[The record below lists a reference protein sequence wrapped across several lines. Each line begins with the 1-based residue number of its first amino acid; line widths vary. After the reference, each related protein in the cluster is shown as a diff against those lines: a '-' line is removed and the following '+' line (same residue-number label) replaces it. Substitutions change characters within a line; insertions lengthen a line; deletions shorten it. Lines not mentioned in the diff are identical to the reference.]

1 MMDEPILS
9 ELSKDFAEALRG
21 FCEAPPPEPAFVSG
35 LERQLLERQA
45 VMHQPARDG
54 RSVRRVWRQ
63 LSALLARRRWQYVA
77 LLLFTALAI
86 ALFAIGPQR
95 VLAQVQRWLGY
106 VPGIGFVNLAETR
119 ALTSPVEITRD
130 GTTLRVEQ
138 VIAGLQRTQVVISS
152 PGLSEKDLPW
162 PNPAVGTP
170 DFSVFLLLPKEGL
183 PDGARMEA
191 KRWELNVGYGRLEFP
206 PLPVGVYQ
214 VTLVVPRLPLV
225 PPGALPENWEI
236 PLTLRPLSGEPDPA
250 LFPQPYSPPDAS
262 DSQHGI
268 SLRVLDVAQAAT
280 ETAVRY
286 QVAWANPDWEL
297 RFGLGSARM
306 PELRDDLGHIYWESP
321 GSHGS
326 SVAVVAVPAS
336 PASQATPTPS
346 APIKTGTLVFPAL
359 SLSASQATLWVDA
372 LEFYAPARAT
382 FTIDL
387 GQDPQIGD
395 AWPLD
400 VHLEIAGFPVH
411 FTGARLRQETSRM
424 PDGKSQ
430 TQAML
435 EFDLDPLPE
444 EGGLGLSG
452 FDLFSPGEGFNGSGS
467 SGGLNGRYRPYLSL
481 SQAGEIPSG
490 RIQVQVTHASLLV
503 SGPWEA
509 TWAIPGR
516 DPASLVQ
523 PVRLYPAAGEQ
534 PAVKGRP
541 GGALRPVVAEAFL
554 SDRLTAVKFGAAGLP
569 QGDSLVQ
576 ALAYDPTIFDLYR
589 LAPGSSSSRPPGLYL
604 EDNWGR
610 RYEPGGN
617 QAVIRPD
624 GENSGYDPLWR
635 YFPPLEPLAQSLS
648 LHVPGMEV
656 FEPGEASF
664 EVEVPQ
670 QATFKP
676 YETKVTVIGG
686 GGPERQETE
695 MRWLSDPWPVNIAF
709 DLAGYRLHFTQAQL
723 ERDERSDSPYRLLLT
738 GEPPAGGQGGSHLIE
753 LRFAQAE
760 RPDGE
765 VLRIDPALQ
774 NSGMIS
780 FAHGGVGLQES
791 GSRQLQV
798 GIALDVTAAD
808 RIDLLP
814 GRYRVALSGATVWV
828 PGPWELHFSLS
839 GN

>member
-1 MMDEPILS
+1 MDEPILS
-9 ELSKDFAEALRG
+9 DFSKGFAEALLG
-21 FCEAPPPEPAFVSG
+21 FCEAPAPEPAFVSR
-35 LERQLLERQA
+35 LEQQLLERQA
-45 VMHQPARDG
+45 VMHQPARDR

-63 LSALLARRRWQYVA
+63 FSALLVRRRWQYVA
-77 LLLFTALAI
+77 LLLFIALAI

-138 VIAGLQRTQVVISS
+138 VIAGPQRTEVVISS

-162 PNPAVGTP
+162 PNAAVETL
-170 DFSVFLLLPKEGL
+170 DFSAFLLLPKESL
-183 PDGARMEA
+183 PDGIRMEA
-191 KRWELNVGYGRLEFP
+191 RRWELNVGYGRLEFP
-206 PLPVGVYQ
+206 ALPAGVSQ
-214 VTLVVPRLPLV
+214 VTLILPRLPLV

-268 SLRVLDVAQAAT
+268 SLRVLDVAQTAT
-280 ETAVRY
+280 ETALRY
-286 QVAWANPDWEL
+286 QVAWANPGWEL

-346 APIKTGTLVFPAL
+346 VPMKTETLVFPAL

-400 VHLEIAGFPVH
+400 VHLKIAGFPVH
-411 FTGARLRQETSRM
+411 FTGARLRQETSRL
-424 PDGKSQ
+424 PDGKNETQ
-430 TQAML
+430 TML

-467 SGGLNGRYRPYLSL
+467 SGSLNGRYKPYLSL

-490 RIQVQVTHASLLV
+490 RIQVQIPHASLLV
-503 SGPWEA
+503 RGPWEA
-509 TWAIPGR
+509 TWTIPGR
-516 DPASLVQ
+516 DPASLIQ
-523 PVRLYPAAGEQ
+523 PVRLYPAAEEQ
-534 PAVKGRP
+534 PAANQQLAAKIQPGEMRP
-541 GGALRPVVAEAFL
+541 LVAEAFL
-554 SDRLTAVKFGAAGLP
+554 SDRLTALKLDAIGLLPGA
-569 QGDSLVQ
+569 SLVQ
-576 ALAYDPTIFDLYR
+576 VLAYDPTDF
-589 LAPGSSSSRPPGLYL
+589 APQRGAVELYL

-617 QAVIRPD
+617 TAFIIRPD
-624 GENSGYDPLWR
+624 GENAGYDPRWR
-635 YFPPLEPLAQSLS
+635 FFPPLEPLAQSLS

-656 FEPGEASF
+656 FEPGAASF

-670 QATFKP
+670 EVSFKP
-676 YETKVTVIGG
+676 HETTVTVIGG

-695 MRWLSDPWPVNIAF
+695 MRWLSDPWAVDIPLDI
-709 DLAGYRLHFTQAQL
+709 AGYRLHFTQAQL

-738 GEPPAGGQGGSHLIE
+738 GEPPAGGQGGAHLIG
-753 LRFAQAE
+753 LRFAQVE
-760 RPDGE
+760 QPDGE
-765 VLRIDPALQ
+765 TVQIDQELQ

-780 FAHGGVGLQES
+780 LPYGGVGPQEP
-791 GSRQLQV
+791 GSRQSQA

-808 RIDLLP
+808 QADLLP
-814 GRYRVALSGATVWV
+814 GRYRVALNGVTVWV
-828 PGPWELHFSLS
+828 PGPWELHFPLS